1 MPNKRKPDNIHLLEG
16 TFQPCRHGDPD
27 KKAKVADK
35 LGPAPDSLNDIARA
49 EWNKKGRMLEKA
61 GLLSG
66 VDETIFAQYCM
77 LYAEFS
83 EQGYDFPGTKHT
95 QLRLCQMELG
105 MTPASRSKITV
116 KTDDDDDEF

>member
-1 MPNKRKPDNIHLLEG
+1 MANKQAPDNVHLLKG
-16 TFQPCRHGDPD
+16 TYRKDRHGDPD
-27 KKAKVADK
+27 KKPKIAAK
-35 LGPAPDSLNDIARA
+35 LGPAPALLNDIARA
-49 EWNKKGRMLEKA
+49 EWDKKGKMLEKA

-95 QLRLCQMELG
+95 QLRMCQMELG